1 MKSIKFIK
9 TYLVYEAGYVLK
21 GKESV
26 LDRLVND
33 LEVAEYITE
42 TAYKKAVNSKLKEV
56 QKAQAKKECEECKDE
71 FGDCEDCRK
80 KAEARKKRSTRKKTT
95 TTDK

>member
-1 MKSIKFIK
+1 MKCIKFTK

-33 LEVAEYITE
+33 LQVAEYITE
-42 TAYKKAVNSKLKEV
+42 TAYKKAVNTKLKEA
-56 QKAQAKKECEECKDE
+56 QKAQEKECEECKDE
-71 FGDCEDCRK
+71 YGDCEDCRK

-95 TTDK
+95 TTTK

>member
-1 MKSIKFIK
+1 MKCIKFIK
-9 TYLVYEAGYVLK
+9 TYLVYEIGYVLK

-33 LEVAEYITE
+33 LGVADYITE
-42 TAYKKAVNSKLKEV
+42 TAYKKAVNSKLKEA
-56 QKAQAKKECEECKDE
+56 QKTQKKECDECKDE

-80 KAEARKKRSTRKKTT
+80 KAEARKKRATRKKTT
-95 TTDK
+95 DK

>member
-9 TYLVYEAGYVLK
+9 QYLTYSVGYVLK

-33 LEVAEYITE
+33 LKVAEYITE
-42 TAYKKAVNSKLKEV
+42 TAYKKAVNSKLKEA
-56 QKAQAKKECEECKDE
+56 QKAQEKECEECKDE
-71 FGDCEDCRK
+71 YGDCEDCRK

-95 TTDK
+95 TK

>member
-1 MKSIKFIK
+1 MKSVKFIK
-9 TYLVYEAGYVLK
+9 QYLTYSVGYVLK

-33 LEVAEYITE
+33 LKVAEYITE
-42 TAYKKAVNSKLKEV
+42 TAYKKAVNTKLKEA
-56 QKAQAKKECEECKDE
+56 QKTQEKECDECKDE

-95 TTDK
+95 TNY

>member
-9 TYLVYEAGYVLK
+9 TYLVYEIGYVLK

-33 LEVAEYITE
+33 LGVAEYITE
-42 TAYKKAVNSKLKEV
+42 TAYKKAVNSKLKEA
-56 QKAQAKKECEECKDE
+56 QKTQKKECYECKDG

-80 KAEARKKRSTRKKTT
+80 KAEARKKRATRKKTT
-95 TTDK
+95 DK